1 MELRIDERVRG
12 RYCDRPLGYFCR
24 VQYSLA
30 DTSFIN
36 SCVVLLLFSF
46 F

>member
-12 RYCDRPLGYFCR
+12 TDRPLGYFCR

-30 DTSFIN
+30 DTLFIN